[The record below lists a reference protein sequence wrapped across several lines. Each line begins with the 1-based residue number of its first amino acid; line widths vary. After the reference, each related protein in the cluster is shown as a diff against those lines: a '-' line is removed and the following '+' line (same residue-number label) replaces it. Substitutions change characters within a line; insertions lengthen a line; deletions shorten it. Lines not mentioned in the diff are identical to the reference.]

1 MNDVPWT
8 ISTATVISGLAAA
21 LAGIAVFFAK
31 RYLDKVERLDAEAV
45 RKRELKELEERLER
59 VRQDM
64 HTENLRKLDSIHT
77 IITGTNSRLD
87 QVMLEIMSR
96 PGGGR

>member
-1 MNDVPWT
+1 MNDAPWT
-8 ISTATVISGLAAA
+8 IATSTIISVLAAS

-45 RKRELKELEERLER
+45 RKREIKELEERLEQ
-59 VRQDM
+59 VRREQ
-64 HTENLRKLDSIHT
+64 HVENQRKLDSIQMS
-77 IITGTNSRLD
+77 ITGTNARLD
-87 QVMLEIMSR
+87 QVMLEVMSR

>member
-1 MNDVPWT
+1 MNDTPWT
-8 ISTATVISGLAAA
+8 IATSTVISGLAAA

-45 RKRELKELEERLER
+45 RKRELKELEERIEQGR
-59 VRQDM
+59 RDM
-64 HTENLRKLDSIHT
+64 HLENQRKLDSIQSS
-77 IITGTNSRLD
+77 ITGTNARLD
-87 QVMLEIMSR
+87 QVMLEVMSR

>member
-1 MNDVPWT
+1 MNDPWT
-8 ISTATVISGLAAA
+8 ISTATVISFLAAG

-45 RKRELKELEERLER
+45 RKRELKELEERIEQGQR
-59 VRQDM
+59 DM
-64 HTENLRKLDSIHT
+64 HMENQRKLDSLQSS
-77 IITGTNSRLD
+77 ITGTNSRLD
-87 QVMLEIMSR
+87 QVMLEVMSR